1 MTINKEINIIGVKV
15 NPFTALEVGVAK
27 SDKLYISRYN
37 DFYGCL
43 LTEHQC
49 EMIRLYYDCDISL
62 FEIAEQFGISR
73 QAVRDSIKRAE
84 QSLVLYEEKLGLC
97 KKFSEMSDLL
107 AKIDNE
113 FLQKDYQKAKDD
125 LDELKKIM
133 EDNDGDF

>member
-1 MTINKEINIIGVKV
+1 M
-15 NPFTALEVGVAK
+15 AK
-27 SDKLYISRYN
+27 ADKLYISKYN

-84 QSLVLYEEKLGLC
+84 QALITYEEKLGLC
-97 KKFSEMSDLL
+97 EKISNINDMIIALEDSINANDNNG
-107 AKIDNE
+107 AK
-113 FLQKDYQKAKDD
+113 QK
-125 LDELKKIM
+125 LDKLKRIM
-133 EDNDGDF
+133 EDNDGNI